1 MNKYVTNLNRI
12 EFVVT
17 YACSGRCKH
26 CSEGSHNVSG
36 EHIDA
41 KAAAKA
47 VREIAKNYNITS
59 LMTFGG
65 EPLLYHEAVCA
76 IHAEARKMN
85 IQKRQLIT
93 NGFFSKDGAKI
104 REVAEKLAESGVN
117 DILLSVD
124 AFHQEVI
131 PLEPVKEFALEIKRH
146 GISLRTQPAWLVGKD
161 HNNTYNCRTMQI
173 LEEFEAMGIDQNDGN
188 IILPNGN
195 ALKYLSEYFDMS
207 KEYVSPYEENPADI
221 RAISIE
227 PNGNVLGGNIYKT
240 DIMQILERYVP
251 QDV

>member
-1 MNKYVTNLNRI
+1 MNKYIAHLNRI
-12 EFVVT
+12 EFVIT

-26 CSEGSHNVSG
+26 CSEGSHNASG

-47 VREIAKNYNITS
+47 VHEIAENYNITS

-65 EPLLYHEAVCA
+65 EPLLFPEAVCA
-76 IHAEARKMN
+76 IHSEAGKMG

-93 NGFFSKDGAKI
+93 NGFFSKDSAKI
-104 REVAEKLAESGVN
+104 KEVAENLAGSGVN

-131 PLEPVKEFALEIKRH
+131 PLEPVKKFALEIKKQ
-146 GISLRTQPAWLVGKD
+146 GVSLRTQPAWLVEKE
-161 HNNTYNCRTMQI
+161 HNNEYNCRTVQI
-173 LEEFEAMGIDQNDGN
+173 LEEFEAMGISQNDGN
-188 IILPNGN
+188 IILPSGN

-221 RAISIE
+221 RAVSIE

-240 DIMQILERYVP
+240 DIMQILESYVP

>member
-1 MNKYVTNLNRI
+1 MNKYVTNLDRI
-12 EFVVT
+12 EFVIT

-26 CSEGSHNVSG
+26 CSEGNHNASG

-41 KAAAKA
+41 RTAAKA
-47 VREIAKNYNITS
+47 VREIAENYNITS

-65 EPLLYHEAVCA
+65 EPLLYPETVCV
-76 IHAEARKMN
+76 IHSEARKMN
-85 IQKRQLIT
+85 ILKRQLIT
-93 NGFFSKDGAKI
+93 NGFFSKDSAKI
-104 REVAEKLAESGVN
+104 KEVAEKLAASGVN

-131 PLEPVKEFALEIKRH
+131 PLEPVKEFALAIKQQ
-146 GISLRTQPAWLVGKD
+146 GVSLRTQPAWLVGKEHD
-161 HNNTYNCRTMQI
+161 NTYNCRTVQI
-173 LEEFEAMGIDQNDGN
+173 LAEFEAMGISQNDGN
-188 IILPNGN
+188 IILPSGN

-221 RAISIE
+221 RAVSIE
-227 PNGNVLGGNIYKT
+227 PNGDVLGGNIYET
-240 DIMQILERYVP
+240 DIMQIVKSYVP